1 MANPPPKTAQLLPPE
16 LIERRILS
24 DSRPQGDAQSRSR
37 DPLSSRAPSVGA
49 GGEAQFGPV
58 PLRFHVSVEP
68 SGVQKVEI
76 TNCDFKL
83 GWSAARTA
91 LRVHRARRSD
101 AVERPPKPTRD
112 PSEHRYQA
120 NLRSAP
126 RNAHDAQGSRPEAGS
141 PGTKIRRAIQGRV
154 RCDTRADGA
163 FPSPATAP
171 DRFWDAS
178 R

>member
-1 MANPPPKTAQLLPPE
+1 MANPSPKTAQLLPPE
-16 LIERRILS
+16 LIERRIYLIRGHKVMLS
-24 DSRPQGDAQSRSR
+24 PDLATL
-37 DPLSSRAPSVGA
+37 LSGRAPGVGA

-91 LRVHRARRSD
+91 LRVHRARRGD
-101 AVERPPKPTRD
+101 AVERPPEPTRD
-112 PSEHRYQA
+112 PSEHRDHA

-126 RNAHDAQGSRPEAGS
+126 RNAHDAQ
-141 PGTKIRRAIQGRV
+141 
-154 RCDTRADGA
+154 
-163 FPSPATAP
+163 
-171 DRFWDAS
+171 
-178 R
+178 